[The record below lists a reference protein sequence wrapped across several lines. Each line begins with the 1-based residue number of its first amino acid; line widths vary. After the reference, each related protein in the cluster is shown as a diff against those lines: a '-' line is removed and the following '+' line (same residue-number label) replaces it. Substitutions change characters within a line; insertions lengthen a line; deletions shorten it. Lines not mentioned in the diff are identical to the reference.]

1 MNRSNGVI
9 ATAALACV
17 LVACGG
23 GGGGGDDGGG
33 GGAAGGNTGTTP
45 TGNAFVAIVQEV
57 IDTPNASGADPRS
70 TAGVATAP
78 DEAAEPQTVKVN

>member
-23 GGGGGDDGGG
+23 GGGDDGGS

-70 TAGVATAP
+70 TGGVAAAS
-78 DEAAEPQTVKVN
+78 DEAEEPQAVRIN